1 MAESANLPNPG
12 ASGPAGGAH
21 KATDPMD
28 TTYDLVALGGG
39 TGGLVAAAGAAYLG
53 LDAAIVEK
61 SALGGDCL
69 WTGCVP
75 SKALIASGRLAH
87 QMNGAGALG
96 LHGAGHAHDFRSVME
111 RMRSARATVAHHDD
125 PERFRKMGVAV
136 HFGAARFTDPDVV
149 EVEGVGTIRSK
160 RFVIATGAV
169 PAIPPIPGLRKAGY
183 WTYETVFDED
193 VLPESIAILGGG
205 PIGAEF
211 AQVFARL
218 GSRVTVLEMAPT
230 ILVNEDP
237 DVAAFMQRLLAEE
250 GIDVRTGAAVT
261 AVRQEGGRK
270 VVETEEGDA
279 ISAHEVF
286 VATGRRPFTGG
297 LDLDAAGVRTSRGA
311 VVVDPHLRTSARTVW
326 AVGDVTGAMQFTHVA
341 DQMAKVALR
350 NATLPAK
357 TKIHYD
363 NVPRVTFTDPEVAH
377 VGMSEAEA
385 ATIGGTVYQYGLDD
399 LDRAIVDGTAV
410 GFVKVSAD
418 GKGRI
423 LGATVVAHGGGELI
437 LPFVLAKQHGL
448 TLSAIANTI
457 FPYPTMMEGVKKAS
471 AEFLRSRLDTPAG
484 RTLKRVIRWLK

>member
-1 MAESANLPNPG
+1 MN
-12 ASGPAGGAH
+12 
-21 KATDPMD
+21 
-28 TTYDLVALGGG
+28 TTYDIVALGGG
-39 TGGLVAAAGAAYLG
+39 TGGLVSAAGAAYLG
-53 LDAAIVEK
+53 LDAAIIEK
-61 SALGGDCL
+61 AALGGDCL

-87 QMNGAGALG
+87 QMNGANALG
-96 LHGAGHAHDFRSVME
+96 LHPAEHAHDFRAVME

-136 HFGAARFTDPDVV
+136 HFGAARFTGPATV

-160 RFVIATGAV
+160 RFVVATGAV
-169 PAIPPIPGLRKAGY
+169 AAVPPIPGLQEAGY
-183 WTYETVFDED
+183 WTYETVFEEDE
-193 VLPESIAILGGG
+193 LPESIAILGGG
-205 PIGAEF
+205 PIGTEF

-230 ILVNEDP
+230 ILINEDP
-237 DVAAFMQRLLAEE
+237 DVAVFMQRLLAEE

-261 AVRQEGGRK
+261 AVRKEGGRK
-270 VVETEEGDA
+270 VLGTAGGDA
-279 ISAHEVF
+279 VAAHEVF
-286 VATGRRPFTGG
+286 VATGRRPLTEG
-297 LDLDAAGVRTSRGA
+297 LDLESAGVRTERGA

-326 AVGDVTGAMQFTHVA
+326 AVGDVTGAIQFTHVA
-341 DQMAKVALR
+341 EQMAKVALR

-357 TKIHYD
+357 TKISYD

-385 ATIGGTVYQYGLDD
+385 AVNGGTVYRYGLDD
-399 LDRAIVDGTAV
+399 LDRAIVDGSAV

-418 GKGRI
+418 RKGRI
-423 LGATVVAHGGGELI
+423 MGATVVAHGGGDLI

-457 FPYPTMMEGVKKAS
+457 FPYPTMAEGVKRAS

-484 RTLKRVIRWLK
+484 RTLKKVIQWLK